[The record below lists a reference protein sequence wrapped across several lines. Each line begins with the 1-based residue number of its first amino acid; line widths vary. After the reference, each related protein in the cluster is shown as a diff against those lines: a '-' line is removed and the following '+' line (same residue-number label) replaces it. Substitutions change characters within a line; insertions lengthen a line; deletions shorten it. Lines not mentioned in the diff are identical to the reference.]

1 MSTVRA
7 AIPILYRA
15 IDLDGTI
22 VDCNQYY
29 AVRLGY
35 NMHSVIGA
43 SVLDH
48 TPAVCHDEVRG
59 MLEAWRTAPASNIA
73 KQTKLLTKNGEIVN
87 VFRTARPRMDGDR
100 IVGIDSELRDVIAIK
115 KIQNIYNVEAR
126 TDYESSHI
134 LHRSVDYMGT
144 IVACN
149 RAYLDKLGYARDEVI
164 GISLYEHTAP
174 RSRGNL
180 RANME
185 NWRAGY
191 RDTAKIWMR
200 RKDGS
205 EFPALLT
212 SADEKDKNG
221 LIVGRTVSLEIMEE

>member
-15 IDLDGTI
+15 VNLDGTI

-29 AVRLGY
+29 AIRLGY
-35 NMHSVIGA
+35 NLDSVIGA

-48 TPAVCHDEVRG
+48 SPAAWHDEVRST
-59 MLEAWRTAPASNIA
+59 LEKMKIEPESHLA
-73 KQTKLLTKNGEIVN
+73 KQTKLLTKNGEVVK
-87 VFRTARPRMDGDR
+87 VFRTSHPRMEGDQV
-100 IVGIDSELRDVIAIK
+100 VGIDSELRDVIAIK
-115 KIQNIYNVEAR
+115 KIQDIYDVDAR
-126 TDYESSHI
+126 TDYENPNI
-134 LHRSVDYMGT
+134 LRRSVDYMGT
-144 IVACN
+144 IVACS
-149 RAYLDKLGYARDEVI
+149 RSYLNNLGYTQDEVI
-164 GISLYEHTAP
+164 GVSLYEHTAP

-205 EFPALLT
+205 EFPVMLT
-212 SADEKDKNG
+212 SADERDKNG
-221 LIVGRTVSLEIMEE
+221 LIVGRTVSLEIIKE